1 MGSFMNLF
9 NSRFHQYCINCLR
22 GKILVDEWV
31 MLINK
36 YFSSLGAKNMP
47 VPGVVDKGPCPT
59 WLLWS
64 LGHTDQYKTQ
74 SVRKSFGVQTLKL

>member
-1 MGSFMNLF
+1 
-9 NSRFHQYCINCLR
+9 LR

-31 MLINK
+31 MMINK

-47 VPGVVDKGPCPT
+47 VPGVADKGLCPT